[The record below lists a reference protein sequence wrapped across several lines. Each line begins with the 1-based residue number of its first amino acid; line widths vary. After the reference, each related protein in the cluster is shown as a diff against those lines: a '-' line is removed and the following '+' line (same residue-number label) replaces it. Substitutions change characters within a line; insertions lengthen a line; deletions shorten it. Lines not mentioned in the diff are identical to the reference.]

1 MWRRIGVDPAPTA
14 VIRDLCRCLPPA
26 PLRHLDAEKRARSFT
41 VVYSCPI
48 FPNLN
53 LKPFTNRVPPTP
65 SIYNI
70 YLPPPPLPSA
80 GAGAGGGW
88 DGAARVKSCASHA
101 PLARARSHQKPWDFC
116 LHPDSRFPM
125 DGLTWFQVGA
135 VRLSLSVAVRCIVKF
150 ACVDRLLAPL
160 HIWNV
165 ANVESL

>member
-1 MWRRIGVDPAPTA
+1 MDPAPTA

-80 GAGAGGGW
+80 GAGVGGTAQRGLKV
-88 DGAARVKSCASHA
+88 AQAMHRSLALALIKSLGIFACI
-101 PLARARSHQKPWDFC
+101 PI
-116 LHPDSRFPM
+116 PDSRWM
-125 DGLTWFQVGA
+125 A
-135 VRLSLSVAVRCIVKF
+135 
-150 ACVDRLLAPL
+150 
-160 HIWNV
+160 
-165 ANVESL
+165 